1 MLGAR
6 AQPLTVSRTASLKN
20 AFPAPISFDSAKR
33 NGVGPPKKSAD
44 WPFDV
49 SFYDRRTK
57 TGHTLPPA
65 PLPLMPTKAIPAAAH
80 GRAPDASLRCDQ
92 ACPEGPADYHNRQQ
106 SGSGNQGQGA
116 SDYPNAGK
124 RPLHYHILGPRKNGG
139 PGVQV
144 LGTRARPWRSKSLR
158 AKPPAHL
165 CLLSVRTES
174 RSPSGET

>member
-1 MLGAR
+1 MAPPSAGVLPAGRWTERGRPKA
-6 AQPLTVSRTASLKN
+6 APWGTI
-20 AFPAPISFDSAKR
+20 FPDPISFDSAKR

-92 ACPEGPADYHNRQQ
+92 ACPEALTGNYISQR
-106 SGSGNQGQGA
+106 SGSRN
-116 SDYPNAGK
+116 
-124 RPLHYHILGPRKNGG
+124 
-139 PGVQV
+139 
-144 LGTRARPWRSKSLR
+144 
-158 AKPPAHL
+158 
-165 CLLSVRTES
+165 
-174 RSPSGET
+174 